1 MRGWIKPRFKQP
13 PLFTQ
18 VGDGLRAGL
27 ENPRLAVAY
36 AAGFIGRGDLVVI
49 STFLSL
55 WVVQFG
61 TDQGLSTGQGL
72 ARAGML
78 FGIVQGAALLWS
90 PVMGVLSDRLNR
102 MASLAVA
109 LGLAGIGY
117 TGIGLID
124 DPLGGTMVV
133 AAVLLGI
140 GEVSVLIA
148 SGAAMGQ
155 EAPAEKRGA
164 IVGVFGLAGA
174 VGILFAV
181 WAGGIVFDVIGR
193 TAPFVMM
200 GILNAALM
208 LVALVFS
215 RKASAKQQQDSTA
228 GA

>member
-1 MRGWIKPRFKQP
+1 MRGWVKPEFEQP
-13 PLFTQ
+13 PVFRQ
-18 VGDGLRAGL
+18 VGDGIRAGF
-27 ENPRLAVAY
+27 ENRRLAVAY
-36 AAGFIGRGDLVVI
+36 AAGFIGRGDLVII

-55 WVVQFG
+55 WVVQHG
-61 TDQGLSTGQGL
+61 IDQGMTTGQGL

-78 FGIVQGAALLWS
+78 FGLVQFAALLWS

-102 MASLAVA
+102 MTSLAIA

-117 TGIGLID
+117 SGIGLIS
-124 DPLGGTMVV
+124 DPLGRAMIP
-133 AAVLLGI
+133 AAVMLGI
-140 GEVSVLIA
+140 GEISVLIA

-181 WAGGIVFDVIGR
+181 WAGGIVFDLIGR
-193 TAPFVMM
+193 TAPFVLM

-215 RKASAKQQQDSTA
+215 RKSDPQVE
-228 GA
+228 